1 MQLRRLAVPAL
12 VPTAFLLG
20 TFVNTGFT
28 QQGAM
33 PDPVVVSV
41 AFMKVDPAKDEEYRR
56 LEREIWRPIHQER
69 IRQGLM
75 RSWTVYAVRFP
86 SGSKRDY
93 DYAIVNTH
101 KSVADMERSI
111 MDVVQKVHPNTPW
124 AELVRRTVAAR
135 DQVRGEMWYQID
147 HIQ

>member
-20 TFVNTGFT
+20 TFVNTGIT
-28 QQGAM
+28 QQAA
-33 PDPVVVSV
+33 PDPLVVSV

-56 LEREIWRPIHQER
+56 LEREIWRPMHQER

-86 SGSKRDY
+86 SGTKREY
-93 DYAIVNTH
+93 DYALVNTY

-111 MDVVQKVHPNTPW
+111 VDVIPKIHPNIPV
-124 AELVRRTVAAR
+124 AELSRRTFDAR
-135 DQVRGEMWYQID
+135 ELVRGEMWYQID